1 MEGSISMSNGGEFR
15 TALFGGY
22 NRDDVREYLQEIERN
37 AEMAKNEYQKE
48 IMGLKSKLQK
58 AEEGKGSTDSGD
70 YERWMKELQE
80 CRQENEDLKKGI
92 SGLETENHGLRES
105 LAKAEAENQ
114 ALAAVQENTGAA
126 ECASASSGIN
136 EEEYMEKLSAQ
147 EKEYEN
153 LKQEYESLKHEN
165 EDLRQETEGLK
176 SDNAMLSDKKQSME
190 AELEELRNAAAVVED
205 SSSLQEEIQKMRQ
218 EKEKYESD
226 CKAISQVLE
235 DARAGAQN
243 IREEAE
249 KKADGILS
257 EAEKKAGNI
266 IEEAQKKAEG
276 ILERAKK
283 DREKIFD
290 EWKGQIDKDLENKGI
305 RLMAAKYKIDA
316 CREEVNLAQQKL
328 FSLYADMGKL
338 VEGMPKRLE
347 QLWDND
353 TRFASHAASV
363 EEDDSTVID
372 EDKA

>member
-1 MEGSISMSNGGEFR
+1 MSNGGEFR

-22 NRDDVREYLQEIERN
+22 NKDDVREYLQELERN

-58 AEEGKGSTDSGD
+58 AEERNCSSDSGD

-92 SGLETENHGLRES
+92 SGLETENHGLRER
-105 LAKAEAENQ
+105 LAKAENQ
-114 ALAAVQENTGAA
+114 NLAAAQENTVGA
-126 ECASASSGIN
+126 ERASVSSGID
-136 EEEYMEKLSAQ
+136 EEEYLEKLSAQ

-153 LKQEYESLKHEN
+153 LKQEYDSLKREN
-165 EDLRQETEGLK
+165 EGLRQETEGLK

-190 AELEELRNAAAVVED
+190 AELEELRNAAAIVED
-205 SSSLQEEIQKMRQ
+205 SSSLQEEIRKMRQ

-235 DARAGAQN
+235 DARAGAQD
-243 IREEAE
+243 IQEEAE

-257 EAEKKAGNI
+257 EAEKKADSI
-266 IEEAQKKAEG
+266 IEEAQKKAES
-276 ILERAKK
+276 ILARAKK

-316 CREEVNLAQQKL
+316 CREEVNLVQKKL
-328 FSLYADMGKL
+328 FSLYTDMGKM

-363 EEDDSTVID
+363 EEDDSTVGD

>member
-1 MEGSISMSNGGEFR
+1 MSNGGEFR

-22 NRDDVREYLQEIERN
+22 NKDDVREYLQELERN

-58 AEEGKGSTDSGD
+58 AEERNCSSDSGD

-92 SGLETENHGLRES
+92 SGLETENHGLRER
-105 LAKAEAENQ
+105 LAKARKPESGSG
-114 ALAAVQENTGAA
+114 TG
-126 ECASASSGIN
+126 EYSGCGTRVSIFWN
-136 EEEYMEKLSAQ
+136 RRRGISGETVRSGKRIRKSETGIRFPETG
-147 EKEYEN
+147 
-153 LKQEYESLKHEN
+153 EN
-165 EDLRQETEGLK
+165 EGLRQETEGLK

-190 AELEELRNAAAVVED
+190 AELEELRNAAAIVED
-205 SSSLQEEIQKMRQ
+205 SSSLQEEIRKMRQ

-235 DARAGAQN
+235 DARAGAQD
-243 IREEAE
+243 IQEEAE

-257 EAEKKAGNI
+257 EAEKKADSI
-266 IEEAQKKAEG
+266 IEEAQKKAES
-276 ILERAKK
+276 ILARAKK

-316 CREEVNLAQQKL
+316 CREEVKSRPEETFQ
-328 FSLYADMGKL
+328 SLHRHGQNGGRNAK
-338 VEGMPKRLE
+338 
-347 QLWDND
+347 
-353 TRFASHAASV
+353 ASGAALGQ
-363 EEDDSTVID
+363 
-372 EDKA
+372 

>member
-1 MEGSISMSNGGEFR
+1 MEGNKAMSSGGEFR
-15 TALFGGY
+15 TVLFGGY
-22 NRDDVREYLQEIERN
+22 NKDDVHEYVQELERN
-37 AEMAKNEYQKE
+37 AEMAKNEYQRE
-48 IMGLKSKLQK
+48 IIGLKTKLQK
-58 AEEGKGSTDSGD
+58 AQEESSNSGTVAVSEGAD
-70 YERWMKELQE
+70 EAMLSLRAEYERCSQDLETS
-80 CRQENEDLKKGI
+80 RQENEDLRQKI
-92 SGLETENHGLRES
+92 SELETENLELSEKQARLETES
-105 LAKAEAENQ
+105 GSAVSAE
-114 ALAAVQENTGAA
+114 V
-126 ECASASSGIN
+126 N
-136 EEEYMEKLSAQ
+136 EEEYREKLEVK
-147 EKEYEN
+147 EKENEK
-153 LKQEYESLKHEN
+153 LKQEIESLMSANILHAE
-165 EDLRQETEGLK
+165 E
-176 SDNAMLSDKKQSME
+176 KQSME
-190 AELEELRNAAAVVED
+190 SELEELRNAAAIVED

-243 IREEAE
+243 IREEAK

-283 DREKIFD
+283 EREKIFD

-328 FSLYADMGKL
+328 FSLYTDMGKL

-353 TRFASHAASV
+353 TRFASHAASA
-363 EEDDSTVID
+363 EEDDSTVDD